1 MDTLHIHKLM
11 GFGCLLHYGVRFY
24 YRLQYGNMFF
34 NYYDITPFVHLGLSL
49 SSFLFKV
56 PTYKLNTKAIIWK
69 ELQLH
74 NIIFTSRSVMM
85 MYHSIFFKEVN
96 FIYYLIRLG
105 IISFHHYLADLVT
118 DKYQNNNKITTR
130 DIPHDIENKKIVDA
144 NKKFYAVSQI
154 VASTNLLLSNKPDNA
169 FGIMFPIQFSTFL
182 MTLVRK
188 GYISNNMWH
197 LLYTIS
203 LILPYLINYNTIAS
217 GDSNTKI
224 YLTIFHIIM
233 RLIIKTNK
241 YYNFLLITIAYNY
254 YSK

>member
-11 GFGCLLHYGVRFY
+11 GFGCLVHYGIRFY
-24 YRLQYGNMFF
+24 YRFQYGTMFF
-34 NYYDITPFVHLGLSL
+34 NNYDISPLIHLSLSL

-56 PTYKLNTKAIIWK
+56 PTFRLNSKAIIWK

-85 MYHSIFFKEVN
+85 MYHSMFFKEIN
-96 FIYYLIRLG
+96 TIYYIIRLG
-105 IISFHHYLADLVT
+105 IIGIHHYLADLVS
-118 DKYQNNNKITTR
+118 DKYQNNNKTTTR
-130 DIPHDIENKKIVDA
+130 DIPHDIENKTIVNI

-169 FGIMFPIQFSTFL
+169 FAIMFPIQFSTFL

-188 GYISNNMWH
+188 GYINNNMWH
-197 LLYTIS
+197 LLYTLS
-203 LILPYLINYNTIAS
+203 LTLPYLLNYDKIIE
-217 GDSNTKI
+217 GESNNKKF
-224 YLTIFHIIM
+224 YLSLLHIIM

-241 YYNFLLITIAYNY
+241 YYNFFIITFAYNY
-254 YSK
+254 S